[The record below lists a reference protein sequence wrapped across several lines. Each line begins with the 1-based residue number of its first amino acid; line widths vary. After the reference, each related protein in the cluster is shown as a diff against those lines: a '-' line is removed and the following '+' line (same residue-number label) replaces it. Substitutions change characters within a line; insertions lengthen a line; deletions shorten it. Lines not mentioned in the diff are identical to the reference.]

1 MRSIR
6 SRKRKARRRRPPR
19 PVSYRPRRY
28 LLTKNETAFFQILSA
43 LVPECYRISCKV
55 RLADLVTA
63 DRDGNFSHA
72 NRISQKHVDFV
83 VSDAESSRIV
93 AAIELD
99 DASHEL
105 PDRRARDAFVNR
117 LFWQIGV
124 RLIRVPAQWQYDGN
138 RVADQLTKA
147 GLLVKRQIRHVDGD
161 VTERTGIKM
170 KSPIVDPSASPSHR
184 KFIR

>member
-1 MRSIR
+1 MRPIR
-6 SRKRKARRRRPPR
+6 SRKRRARRRRSPR
-19 PVSYRPRRY
+19 PVHYRPRRY

-63 DRDGNFSHA
+63 DRDGSLSHA

-105 PDRRARDAFVNR
+105 ADAPRPRFFRQSVILADRRTADSCA
-117 LFWQIGV
+117 GAMA
-124 RLIRVPAQWQYDGN
+124 IR
-138 RVADQLTKA
+138 
-147 GLLVKRQIRHVDGD
+147 RQ
-161 VTERTGIKM
+161 
-170 KSPIVDPSASPSHR
+170 
-184 KFIR
+184 